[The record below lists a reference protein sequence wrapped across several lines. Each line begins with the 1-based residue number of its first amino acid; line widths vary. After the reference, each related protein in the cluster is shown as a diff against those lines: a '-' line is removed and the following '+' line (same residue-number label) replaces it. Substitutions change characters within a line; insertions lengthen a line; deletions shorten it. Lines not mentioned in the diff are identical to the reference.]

1 MGTLQRLESWSS
13 THHPKWLEVLRVAL
27 GLALFFKGIS
37 FMNNAIIV
45 EQLIAG
51 TVVSASAEW
60 IPFFITWLHLLG
72 GFFILVGLFTRWAVL
87 SQIPILVGAI
97 IFLNGVRGP
106 ANSGPELGLAFAIL
120 LLLFFFMIEGGSPL
134 SLDDFIRKNPR

>member
-13 THHPKWLEVLRVAL
+13 THHPKWLVVLRVAL

-37 FMNNAIIV
+37 FMNNSIV
-45 EQLIAG
+45 VNQLIAG
-51 TVVSASAEW
+51 SVVSEGADW

-72 GFFILVGLFTRWAVL
+72 GFFILIGLFTRWSVL

-97 IFLNGVRGP
+97 VFLNGAKGP

-120 LLLFFFMIEGGSPL
+120 LLLFFFLIEGGGPL
-134 SLDDFIRKNPR
+134 SVDDFIRKNPR